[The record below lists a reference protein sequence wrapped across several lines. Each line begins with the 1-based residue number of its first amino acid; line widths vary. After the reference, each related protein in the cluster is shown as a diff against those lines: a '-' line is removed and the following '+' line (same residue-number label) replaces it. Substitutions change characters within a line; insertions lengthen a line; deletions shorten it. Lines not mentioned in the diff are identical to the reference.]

1 MEEVVQPAR
10 PRVAAAPRLA
20 SRLPS
25 GVLALYGLPMV
36 AVGFELSWIQIY
48 YLSFA
53 SEVLLIAPAATG
65 LVIGFSKLWDA
76 LSDPLA
82 GYWSDRTRT
91 RFGRR
96 RPWIGAAALPFA
108 AFSFALWSPPSGLG
122 TPAATAWF
130 AVCVLGVYTAY
141 TACTIPHLSLGAE
154 LTPDSHERTRIF
166 GAREIGDKL
175 GLFGALA
182 AIFWLDRAVD
192 PRSAAVGI
200 AGGTAVF
207 ALASWL
213 LAAARLREG
222 DEKVGS
228 GPASARSALRDIW
241 RNGPARILILVL
253 FIEQLGFAAV
263 GSLLP
268 FASEYVLHTPGYTSY
283 YLATFAVP
291 AFLSIP
297 FWVQLSGRLGKR
309 RVWVMGLLIK
319 SAGFAVVFLLPAGAA
334 TPAFGAIGVLGLAH
348 GCSSMLPASLL
359 ADLVDR
365 DELATGERKGGA
377 YFAASNLAAK
387 AAMGVALLV
396 NGVGLDLAGFTP
408 GAAQPPA
415 VIWTI
420 RALAAGLPC
429 LLQLVA
435 VLLLRGFRFG
445 EVEHARIRAAL
456 ARR

>member
-1 MEEVVQPAR
+1 
-10 PRVAAAPRLA
+10 
-20 SRLPS
+20 
-25 GVLALYGLPMV
+25 MV
-36 AVGFELSWIQIY
+36 AVGFQLSWIQIY

-53 SEVLLIAPAATG
+53 SEVLLIAPAAIG
-65 LVIGFSKLWDA
+65 LVIGLSKLWDA

-108 AFSFALWSPPSGLG
+108 AFSFALWSPPSELG
-122 TPAATAWF
+122 APAATTWF
-130 AVCVLGVYTAY
+130 AICVLGVYTAY

-175 GLFGALA
+175 GLFCALP
-182 AIFWLDRAVD
+182 AIFWLDRAAD
-192 PRSAAVGI
+192 PRAAAAGI
-200 AGGTAVF
+200 AGGTALF
-207 ALASWL
+207 ALGSWL

-222 DEKVGS
+222 GENAGC
-228 GPASARSALRDIW
+228 GPGSARSAARDVW
-241 RNGPARILILVL
+241 RNRQARILILVL
-253 FIEQLGFAAV
+253 FIEHLGFAAV

-268 FASEYVLHTPGYTSY
+268 FASEYVLDTPGYTSY
-283 YLATFAVP
+283 YLAAFAVP
-291 AFLSIP
+291 VFLSIP
-297 FWVQLSGRLGKR
+297 LWVRLSGRLGKR
-309 RVWVMGLLIK
+309 RVLVMGLLIK
-319 SAGFAVVFLLPAGAA
+319 SAGFAVVLLLPAGAP
-334 TPAFGAIGVLGLAH
+334 TPAFVAIGVLGLAH
-348 GCSSMLPASLL
+348 GCSSLLPASLL
-359 ADLVDR
+359 ADLVDG

-377 YFAASNLAAK
+377 YFAAANLAAK
-387 AAMGVALLV
+387 AAMGMALLV

-408 GAAQPPA
+408 GVAQPAA
-415 VIWTI
+415 VTWTI

-435 VLLLRGFRFG
+435 VLVFRGFSFG
-445 EVEHARIRAAL
+445 EVEHARVRAAL

>member
-1 MEEVVQPAR
+1 
-10 PRVAAAPRLA
+10 
-20 SRLPS
+20 
-25 GVLALYGLPMV
+25 MV
-36 AVGFELSWIQIY
+36 AVGFELNWIQIY

-108 AFSFALWSPPSGLG
+108 AFSFALWSPPAGLG
-122 TPAATAWF
+122 APAATAWF
-130 AVCVLGVYTAY
+130 AICVLGVYTAY

-182 AIFWLDRAVD
+182 AIFWLDRAAD
-192 PRSAAVGI
+192 PRAAAVGI
-200 AGGTAVF
+200 AGGAAVF

-213 LAAARLREG
+213 LAAARLQEG
-222 DEKVGS
+222 TENVGR
-228 GPASARSALRDIW
+228 GPGSARSTVRDVW
-241 RNGPARILILVL
+241 RNGQARILIFVV

-268 FASEYVLHTPGYTSY
+268 FASEYVLRTPGYTSY
-283 YLATFAVP
+283 YLSAFAVLI
-291 AFLSIP
+291 FLSIP
-297 FWVQLSGRLGKR
+297 FWIRLSGRLGKR

-319 SAGFAVVFLLPAGAA
+319 SAGFAVVSLVPAGAA
-334 TPAFGAIGVLGLAH
+334 TLAFVAIGALGFAH
-348 GCSSMLPASLL
+348 GCSSVLPASML

-365 DELATGERKGGA
+365 DELASGERKGGA

-408 GAAQPPA
+408 GATQSTA

-435 VLLLRGFRFG
+435 AFVFRSFSFG
-445 EVEHARIRAAL
+445 EVEHARVRAAL